1 MAAFNIDPNISLGIK
16 PPAAIGIGD
25 IMNIARG
32 AQAYKQAQETYP
44 DLARAVKAQAQS
56 AEQTAATGDIDL
68 QVKQQS
74 NQERLAL
81 QDFFKNPDNYQTDGQ
96 FDLGKVNAAVP
107 QIAPL
112 TGPKYIETM
121 TGLNKS
127 QTEANSAAQ
136 DFDQKTTGQV
146 IGTLETLG
154 YAGIQNPKVY
164 ISELNRLKQKFP
176 NVPSMQ
182 KYANSQIEFINQLPE
197 GADIAQGAIVHA
209 NQLMSP
215 TEQYERFAKKSGTV
229 DTGRSVYQTISQNLP
244 TNQNPTIETMQKPV
258 VNKELSI
265 GTKYVA
271 QPGDN
276 SGYEPGTELI
286 VGPAGTTVPAN
297 GQPSQ
302 PSKPLATST
311 SPAYQARQKIA
322 TADFED
328 VSNNAKTA
336 QRDIG
341 ILEEIKRLAPTA
353 VTGAAAGR
361 RELALKWGSLLNLST
376 DDLAAT
382 NADLLKKESNM
393 LAQAGNTDAARVLTE
408 MSNPNYKMTK
418 EAIIKASNQII
429 AQKKL
434 MLLEQGVKK
443 QYQGDADTYI
453 KVKDQLD
460 RIKDPRA
467 LEFITMDKPE
477 QDNLW
482 AALKLD
488 SKGKALSLGQDGMT
502 DAQRDFKKK
511 VEALIKLDKKF
522 NLGLTP

>member
-1 MAAFNIDPNISLGIK
+1 MAAFNIDPSISLGVK

-96 FDLGKVNAAVP
+96 FDLGKVNATVP

-121 TGLNKS
+121 TSLNKS
-127 QTEANSAAQ
+127 QTDANVASQ
-136 DFDQKTTGQV
+136 DFSQKTRGIV
-146 IGTLETLG
+146 GGALG
-154 YAGIQNPKVY
+154 ILGRMNVNDPAVY
-164 ISELNRLKQKFP
+164 ISELTRLKDGAPQDKALA
-176 NVPSMQ
+176 
-182 KYANSQIEFINQLPE
+182 KYADSQIEFIKKLPP
-197 GADIAQGAIVHA
+197 GSNLAQGAVVHA
-209 NQLMSP
+209 EQLLTPES
-215 TEQYERFAKKSGTV
+215 QYGKFAPQAGTV
-229 DTGRSVYQTISQNLP
+229 DTGQSIYQTVTQPSVGGAAP
-244 TNQNPTIETMQKPV
+244 SVETMPKPI
-258 VNKELSI
+258 VNKQLPI

-271 QPGDN
+271 EPGDN
-276 SGYEPGTELI
+276 SGREPGTELI
-286 VGPAGTTVPAN
+286 VGPAGTAVPAN
-297 GQPSQ
+297 GQPNQ

-311 SPAYQARQKIA
+311 SPAFQQRQKMA
-322 TADFED
+322 STDFEE
-328 VSNNAKTA
+328 VSTKASTA

-361 RELALKWGSLLNLST
+361 RELALKWGSLLNLSK

-382 NADLLKKESNM
+382 DADLLKKESNM

-467 LEFITMDKPE
+467 LEFVTMDKPE
-477 QDNLW
+477 QANLW

-488 SKGKALSLGQDGMT
+488 AKGKALPLGSDGMT

-511 VEALIKLDKKF
+511 VDALIKLDKKF